1 MKNRGLSLL
10 LLLLCFCP
18 LRAAWAQISWVS
30 SSVSPV
36 SASAVSS
43 LSITTPASIAFADL
57 LIAQITVNP
66 GASAVTAP
74 TGWSFVDEVTSGSV
88 RQRIYY
94 RVTNAS
100 EPASFSFGIAPSARA
115 AGAIIALRGAE
126 MVPPIFA
133 SYSERSDTGNALI
146 ADSVNSTRNNS
157 FLLTFFSQA
166 NGNGSI
172 TPTLPLTSRFATATG
187 SGPNGVSIA
196 AGSELLAL
204 AGPSGPRGASSTQN
218 TDYVSQ
224 VIALRPAVSTCVT
237 DDFQR
242 TQLGSNW
249 AVTRRQGAFTPAIVN
264 NRMRMTQAVDNQS
277 TAATLQSL
285 LPAAGNLVT
294 TEFRYFAYGG
304 NGADGLV
311 FVLSD
316 ASVTPQPGGYGG
328 SLGYAPRTGI
338 SGFSGGWLGV
348 GLDEFGNYSNNGEGR
363 SGRPPSWTT
372 PNGVNPSTGTRPD
385 AVVVRGSL
393 PNYYFLAGTNTLL
406 PEVDKTPAQGHLYR
420 VTVDSRVSGEAW
432 ILVERDTG
440 SGYGALIPRFN
451 VLAANSAQQDATGS
465 SRVPTNFYLSFTGST
480 GGSTNI
486 HEFDDFSACALALDA
501 VVPQIDHF
509 RFYHD
514 GTANTCTP
522 EPVRLQACANSDCSS
537 LYTGAITAQLA
548 VSASGQWQD
557 SAGNPLTNSTVSF
570 SGGSVNLRLSQTS
583 AITQTLSVSS
593 STPVTRPLSVPMCL
607 NSATNAP
614 FTNCNLVFSGA
625 TSFTFGSAPANV
637 IPAQEA
643 GVESA
648 AIRIQANNS
657 ACSGTP
663 SEFNNKT
670 VAVQFWF
677 NYLDPQASTV
687 GSTISGYKPA
697 LWLDPY
703 EAATNTTPMFFELP
717 TVKAGAATRSVYFN
731 TSGIGYFKLVY
742 PDVGQLQLSA
752 EVTSLGITGNAA
764 FVVKPYE
771 FLVDNVLRT
780 SDSAA
785 NPAAS
790 DASGNV
796 FIQAGQDFSA
806 RITARNAAHKITDNS
821 GTTPVTPLSTFTS
834 YGRTTR
840 LFGKEAVP
848 EGVRL
853 FSNAAA
859 LLPSGGN
866 NPAIGNRDIGGGSFG
881 LNSSTLGQATVTN
894 LNWPEVGIIRLQPR
908 ILQTG
913 SEANGDYLGAGD
925 VTRYTSP
932 NIGRF
937 IPRGFVASG
946 QSVVPRSDIATC
958 AASSFTYLGEP
969 FLVSNLTLNATA
981 TGGTTTQNYAGAF
994 AKLDLSSAA
1003 SNVSNLR
1010 AGAQHGVSPAFT
1022 NFYNATPASNRLVAV
1037 YGGSS
1042 FTDTYPASDPDCP
1055 SAKTLAWCK
1064 GRAQMSLNFTI
1075 NRAAAGPDGP
1085 FVGAILGLSPV
1096 DDDGVRMSSLDFQRD
1111 YAGSGALAAD
1121 GKIIATLTGNE
1132 LRYGRLRLIP
1142 GQGSDAAPFI
1152 MKTEAQYWDG
1162 AYWRTNLLDSCTS
1175 YVTANAAC
1183 SGLTSVSAV
1192 TGISKGYGSLILAKP
1207 SGAGTAKICLDMASS
1222 ADGCTGATSAASL
1235 DYLRGNWGALSYDKD
1250 PFGYVEFGRVNSNTR
1265 GNWGFIYRRENF

>member
-687 GSTISGYKPA
+687 GSAISGYKPA

-717 TVKAGAATRSVYFN
+717 TAKASAVTRSVYFN
-731 TSGIGYFKLVY
+731 TSGIGYFKMVY

-752 EVTSLGITGNAA
+752 EVSSLSITGNAA

-796 FIQAGQDFSA
+796 FIQAGQDFSV

-853 FSNAAA
+853 FSDAAA

-908 ILQTG
+908 ILPTG
-913 SEANGDYLGAGD
+913 SETIGDYLGAGD
-925 VTRYTSP
+925 VTRYTAP

-937 IPRGFVASG
+937 IPDRFDT
-946 QSVVPRSDIATC
+946 VVTQGC
-958 AASSFTYLGEP
+958 SSFTYSGQPLP
-969 FLVSNLTLNATA
+969 TTVTAKA
-981 TGGTTTQNYAGAF
+981 TGGTVTANYGGATWARLVTLF
-994 AKLDLSSAA
+994 DANGGTGTWSGNTISAA
-1003 SNVSNLR
+1003 SFANGLGSANAATYTFANPATAPTTIKVR
-1010 AGAQHGVSPAFT
+1010 AKEPTGA
-1022 NFYNATPASNRLVAV
+1022 
-1037 YGGSS
+1037 
-1042 FTDTYPASDPDCP
+1042 
-1055 SAKTLAWCK
+1055 
-1064 GRAQMSLNFTI
+1064 
-1075 NRAAAGPDGP
+1075 
-1085 FVGAILGLSPV
+1085 
-1096 DDDGVRMSSLDFQRD
+1096 DGVDSST
-1111 YAGSGALAAD
+1111 GSEGTSNILS
-1121 GKIIATLTGNE
+1121 
-1132 LRYGRLRLIP
+1132 GRLRLLNANGSNILDLPMAMRAEYWQSAANGWQTNSSDTCTVATLAFAAVGPFDTSKTCAWDTGNP
-1142 GQGSDAAPFI
+1142 GASGKGCATVSTAAKQYLESGVAGFAGNFNLWLRAPTDASS
-1152 MKTEAQYWDG
+1152 G
-1162 AYWRTNLLDSCTS
+1162 AMD
-1175 YVTANAAC
+1175 VTANVPAWMQFNWTGTVGNPNARATFGVSK
-1183 SGLTSVSAV
+1183 SG
-1192 TGISKGYGSLILAKP
+1192 KLIHQ
-1207 SGAGTAKICLDMASS
+1207 
-1222 ADGCTGATSAASL
+1222 
-1235 DYLRGNWGALSYDKD
+1235 
-1250 PFGYVEFGRVNSNTR
+1250 
-1265 GNWGFIYRRENF
+1265 REMY